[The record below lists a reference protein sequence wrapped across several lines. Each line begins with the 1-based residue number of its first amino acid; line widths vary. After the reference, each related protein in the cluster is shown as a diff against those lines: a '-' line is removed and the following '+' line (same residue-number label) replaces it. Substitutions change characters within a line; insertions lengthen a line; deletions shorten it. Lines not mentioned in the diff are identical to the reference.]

1 MNSQVILIIA
11 AIATVYIVLG
21 ILYELCAST
30 DDSLHPTLGGRR
42 SAVGAGAVQCPVQPN
57 CADRDL
63 LLIGIVK
70 NAIMMV
76 DFALEAQRH
85 GNLTPQEAIFQA
97 CLLRFRPI
105 MMTTLAALFGALP
118 LVLSGGDG
126 SELRQPLGITIVG
139 GLVAE
144 PASDAVYHA
153 GGVSLFDRL
162 RLRFS
167 RKPKQ
172 AVTE

>member
-1 MNSQVILIIA
+1 
-11 AIATVYIVLG
+11 
-21 ILYELCAST
+21 
-30 DDSLHPTLGGRR
+30 
-42 SAVGAGAVQCPVQPN
+42 
-57 CADRDL
+57 
-63 LLIGIVK
+63 
-70 NAIMMV
+70 
-76 DFALEAQRH
+76 
-85 GNLTPQEAIFQA
+85 
-97 CLLRFRPI
+97 

-118 LVLSGGDG
+118 LYCRAVTARSCANHWGSPLSGSGH
-126 SELRQPLGITIVG
+126 
-139 GLVAE
+139 E